1 MPKDG
6 SVVRLDGQGKP
17 LWLVLELTYRCPLAC
32 PWCSNPVDYTRY
44 DNELTTE
51 EWKRVLRE
59 GRELGAL
66 QLGFTGGEPMLR
78 KDVEELVGE
87 AHRLGYYTNLIT
99 SGIGLSERRLEL
111 LKDAGLN
118 QIQLSIQ
125 SSDRQMT
132 DSLVGARAFDHKLK
146 VAQLIKA
153 YGFPMVLNV
162 PVFRQNVDLAAEI
175 LEMAESIGVDYLE
188 FANIQYYNWAM
199 LNRDELLPSL
209 EQLKC
214 AEAVVQAARE
224 RLNGKMTIY
233 FVIPDYYEQRPKACM
248 NGWGSIHLTIAPDG
262 AALPCQESRVITG
275 LEFPTVREKSLAWL
289 WNESPT
295 FRKFRS
301 NEWMKEPC
309 RSCSEKEKDFGGCR
323 CQALLLTGD
332 AANTD
337 PACARSPHHHLI
349 TEAVAHAN
357 DPKRERH
364 DLVMRR
370 ICQDE
375 RSLVPDAGGT
385 AVK

>member
-32 PWCSNPVDYTRY
+32 PWCSNPVDFARY
-44 DNELTTE
+44 GSELTTE
-51 EWKRVLRE
+51 EWMRVLRE

-78 KDVEELVGE
+78 KDLEELVAE

-99 SGIGLSERRLEL
+99 SGIGLSESRLKA
-111 LKDAGLN
+111 LKQAGLN

-125 SSDRQMT
+125 SSDRALT
-132 DSLVGARAFDHKLK
+132 DALVGARAFDHKLK
-146 VAQLIKA
+146 VARLIKA

-162 PVFRQNVDLAAEI
+162 PVFRQNIDLTADI
-175 LEMAESIGVDYLE
+175 LAMAEDIGVDYLE

-199 LNRDELLPSL
+199 VNRNELLPSL
-209 EQLKC
+209 DQLQR
-214 AEAVVQAARE
+214 AEAVVREARK
-224 RLNGKMTIY
+224 RLDGKMTIY
-233 FVIPDYYEQRPKACM
+233 FVIPDYYEERPKACM
-248 NGWGSIHLTIAPDG
+248 NGWGSIHLTVAPDG
-262 AALPCQESRVITG
+262 AALPCQESRMIEG
-275 LEFPTVREKSLAWL
+275 LTFPTVREKSLAWL

-295 FRKFRS
+295 FRKFRGTD
-301 NEWMKEPC
+301 WMKEPC
-309 RSCSEKEKDFGGCR
+309 ASCDEKERDFGGCR

-349 TEAVAHAN
+349 EEAVARAA
-357 DPKRERH
+357 DPSRPHKA
-364 DLVMRR
+364 LVMRR
-370 ICQDE
+370 AIRDE
-375 RSLVPDAGGT
+375 LDIALG
-385 AVK
+385 